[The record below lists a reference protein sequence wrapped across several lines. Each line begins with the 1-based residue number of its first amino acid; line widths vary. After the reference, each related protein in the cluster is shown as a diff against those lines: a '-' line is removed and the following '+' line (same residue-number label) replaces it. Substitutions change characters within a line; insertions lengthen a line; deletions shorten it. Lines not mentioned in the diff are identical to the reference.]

1 MIRNWTKTSITD
13 LPEDDWVEEERIRK
27 EIEEKERLKEEKERE
42 YYEGL
47 FA

>member
-1 MIRNWTKTSITD
+1 MTARLQRAYENLEEHAGFSVVISI
-13 LPEDDWVEEERIRK
+13 K